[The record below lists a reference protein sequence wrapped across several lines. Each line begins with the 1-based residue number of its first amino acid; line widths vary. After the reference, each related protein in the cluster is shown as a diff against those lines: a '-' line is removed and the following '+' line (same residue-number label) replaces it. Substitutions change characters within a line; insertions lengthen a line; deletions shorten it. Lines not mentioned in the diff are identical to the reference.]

1 MANQWLR
8 LWHDMPNDPKWRTIA
23 RISGQ
28 PIALVQAVYV
38 HLLVSGSQNVTRG
51 HADVTNEDL
60 ASHFDVTECDID
72 AVINAMQGRVL
83 DGTYLTGWERRQ
95 PKKEDRG
102 NDETGAK
109 SATQRKRE
117 QRERQR
123 MRQQERNESRQCH
136 DESRNVT
143 TDKEEIKR
151 REDINKTP
159 LSAREEIQIPPVVV
173 PGIGEPI
180 GKFTMHENW
189 QPSDDFVMRARMWG
203 HALPAEGYKKS
214 ELIEFITYWM
224 AEGNVMQHVQW
235 EQKFAR
241 LLMNR
246 KKRAAGRRGDS
257 SDDDVPHWNSPE
269 GWKDFL

>member
-23 RISGQ
+23 RMSGQ

-123 MRQQERNESRQCH
+123 MQQQESNESRQCH
-136 DESRNVT
+136 DESRHVT
-143 TDKEEIKR
+143 TDKEEIKI
-151 REDINKTP
+151 REDLKDITP
-159 LSAREEIQIPPVVV
+159 PNPPRGREP
-173 PGIGEPI
+173 
-180 GKFTMHENW
+180 
-189 QPSDDFVMRARMWG
+189 
-203 HALPAEGYKKS
+203 KKS
-214 ELIEFITYWM
+214 YPYPEQLNAEAWEEWKAYRSEMRFKSYAPTERSEGSAITNLINLSGGDHQVQMLIVQQSMANGWKGLFELK
-224 AEGNVMQHVQW
+224 
-235 EQKFAR
+235 QK
-241 LLMNR
+241 
-246 KKRAAGRRGDS
+246 S
-257 SDDDVPHWNSPE
+257 SRSEEVDEPHWNSPE
-269 GWKDFL
+269 AWEEFL

>member
-123 MRQQERNESRQCH
+123 MRQQESNESRQCH
-136 DESRNVT
+136 DKSR
-143 TDKEEIKR
+143 
-151 REDINKTP
+151 
-159 LSAREEIQIPPVVV
+159 QI
-173 PGIGEPI
+173 
-180 GKFTMHENW
+180 
-189 QPSDDFVMRARMWG
+189 
-203 HALPAEGYKKS
+203 
-214 ELIEFITYWM
+214 
-224 AEGNVMQHVQW
+224 
-235 EQKFAR
+235 
-241 LLMNR
+241 
-246 KKRAAGRRGDS
+246 KKR
-257 SDDDVPHWNSPE
+257 
-269 GWKDFL
+269 

>member
-109 SATQRKRE
+109 SAAQRKRE

-123 MRQQERNESRQCH
+123 MRQQESNESRKCH
-136 DESRNVT
+136 DKSRNVT

-159 LSAREEIQIPPVVV
+159 LSAREEIQISPVVV

-203 HALPAEGYKKS
+203 HALPADGYKKS
-214 ELIEFITYWM
+214 DLAEFVTYWA
-224 AEGNVMQHVQW
+224 AEGKVMQHVQW

-241 LLMNR
+241 LLMQKAARANG
-246 KKRAAGRRGDS
+246 KKGNGAEQNE
-257 SDDDVPHWNSPE
+257 PHWNSPE
-269 GWKDFL
+269 AWEDFL

>member
-51 HADVTNEDL
+51 HVDVTNEDL

-83 DGTYLTGWERRQ
+83 DGEYLTGWERRQ

-123 MRQQERNESRQCH
+123 IKQQEGNESQQCH
-136 DESRNVT
+136 DKSRNVT

-159 LSAREEIQIPPVVV
+159 LSAREEIQIHPVVV

-203 HALPAEGYKKS
+203 HALPADGYKKS
-214 ELIEFITYWM
+214 DLIEFITYWM

-246 KKRAAGRRGDS
+246 RKRAAGKRGDS
-257 SDDDVPHWNSPE
+257 SGDDVPHWNSPE

>member
-28 PIALVQAVYV
+28 PIALVQAVYI

-123 MRQQERNESRQCH
+123 RQQQERNESRQCH
-136 DESRNVT
+136 DESRHVT
-143 TDKEEIKR
+143 TDKEEIKI
-151 REDINKTP
+151 REDLKDKTP
-159 LSAREEIQIPPVVV
+159 PNPPRGREPKKSYPYPEQLNAEAWEEWKAYRSEMRFKSYAPTERSEGAAITELINLSGGNHVRQMQIVKQSMAKGWKGLFELKGGTERRDVNAISEPDTHIPP
-173 PGIGEPI
+173 G
-180 GKFTMHENW
+180 F
-189 QPSDDFVMRARMWG
+189 
-203 HALPAEGYKKS
+203 
-214 ELIEFITYWM
+214 
-224 AEGNVMQHVQW
+224 
-235 EQKFAR
+235 
-241 LLMNR
+241 
-246 KKRAAGRRGDS
+246 RGG
-257 SDDDVPHWNSPE
+257 PTH
-269 GWKDFL
+269 

>member
-51 HADVTNEDL
+51 HVDVTNEDL

-83 DGTYLTGWERRQ
+83 DGEYLTGWERRQ

-123 MRQQERNESRQCH
+123 IKQQEGNESQQCH
-136 DESRNVT
+136 DKSRNVT

-159 LSAREEIQIPPVVV
+159 LSAREEIQIHPVVV

-189 QPSDDFVMRARMWG
+189 QPSEDFVMRARMWG
-203 HALPAEGYKKS
+203 HALPADGYKKS
-214 ELIEFITYWM
+214 DLIEFITYWM

-246 KKRAAGRRGDS
+246 KKRAAGKRGDS

>member
-95 PKKEDRG
+95 PKRRTAAMMKQEQNQQLREKESSVKGSGCG
-102 NDETGAK
+102 NKKAMSHG
-109 SATQRKRE
+109 
-117 QRERQR
+117 
-123 MRQQERNESRQCH
+123 
-136 DESRNVT
+136 NVT
-143 TDKEEIKR
+143 TSHEMSR
-151 REDINKTP
+151 
-159 LSAREEIQIPPVVV
+159 QI
-173 PGIGEPI
+173 
-180 GKFTMHENW
+180 
-189 QPSDDFVMRARMWG
+189 
-203 HALPAEGYKKS
+203 
-214 ELIEFITYWM
+214 
-224 AEGNVMQHVQW
+224 
-235 EQKFAR
+235 
-241 LLMNR
+241 
-246 KKRAAGRRGDS
+246 KKR
-257 SDDDVPHWNSPE
+257 
-269 GWKDFL
+269 

>member
-8 LWHDMPNDPKWRTIA
+8 LWHDMPNDPKWRTIS
-23 RISGQ
+23 RVSGQ
-28 PIALVQAVYV
+28 PIALVQAVYL

-60 ASHFDVTECDID
+60 ASHFDVTERDIE
-72 AVINAMQGRVL
+72 AVISAMQGRVL
-83 DGTYLTGWERRQ
+83 EGDYLTGWERRQ

-102 NDETGAK
+102 NEETGAK
-109 SATQRKRE
+109 SAAQRKRE

-123 MRQQERNESRQCH
+123 ADSVKNPESRLCH
-136 DESRNVT
+136 EGSRHVT
-143 TDKEEIKR
+143 TDKEEIKI

-159 LSAREEIQIPPVVV
+159 LSAREEIQVTPVVV

-189 QPSDDFVMRARMWG
+189 QPSDDFVMRARTWG
-203 HALPAEGYKKS
+203 HALPHDGYKKS
-214 ELIEFITYWM
+214 DLAEFVTYWA
-224 AEGNVMQHVQW
+224 AEGKVMQHVQW

-241 LLMNR
+241 LLMQ
-246 KKRAAGRRGDS
+246 KAARTNGRNGKGEEENL
-257 SDDDVPHWNSPE
+257 PHWNSPE
-269 GWKDFL
+269 AWEDFI